1 MGLRIKDVIGLAALF
16 VLIGLTTGCDLEVY
30 RTNEGVGVIGPSGGW
45 FLCSDNND
53 CGGTT
58 HN

>member
-1 MGLRIKDVIGLAALF
+1 MFERTKTIGLAVMF

-58 HN
+58 